1 MVSLQYTVYTQDKIT
16 YNRNNR
22 RRIAAPAVA
31 ETPAAAAAAVPAVAG
46 LAPAVAAAAAPAAA
60 GPERPR
66 EVATRHRRR
75 NRHLSFICKA
85 IRGNEIPVYDCAAS
99 CVH

>member
-1 MVSLQYTVYTQDKIT
+1 M
-16 YNRNNR
+16 
-22 RRIAAPAVA
+22 A
-31 ETPAAAAAAVPAVAG
+31 ETPAAAAAVPAVAG

-99 CVH
+99 CVQFEIKNVQSP